1 MTQWYVK
8 DLSKLTHVSVQTLHH
23 YDRIGLLKPSLRLAN
38 GYRLYSEKDL
48 LKLQQIIALKFFGFQ
63 LKEIKSLLRGE
74 AKMLSHFAK
83 QAQFLEQR
91 AYLLMEANQTLKRII
106 SDVNDDQSIPWKTIL
121 KGIEVYKMTEQL
133 ENTWVRTFLSPE
145 EVKQYATFE
154 AELKTNFTPA
164 QKKNFEET
172 WDHLVSQVKSNL
184 QQDPKSEA
192 GRTIA
197 KQVMDL
203 INGIYGTEHANLKKS
218 IWEKGFKQGKMEDD
232 QYIEPEVVEWL
243 DKAMDAYY
251 RARIYQILDQVTE
264 NSPPH
269 LEQKW
274 QELMTEMYGH
284 FESPK
289 QELIAVAQ
297 KEDRVSQ
304 IAKQWL
310 QQFIKA

>member
-8 DLSKLTHVSVQTLHH
+8 DLSKLTRVSVQTLHH

-63 LKEIKSLLRGE
+63 LSEIKSLLRGE
-74 AKMLSHFAK
+74 AKMLDHFAK
-83 QAQFLEQR
+83 QTQFLEQK
-91 AYLLMEANQTLKRII
+91 ANLLRQASQTLKHII
-106 SDVNDDQSIPWKTIL
+106 SDVNDDRSIPWKTIL
-121 KGIEVYKMTEQL
+121 KGIEVYKMTENL

-145 EVKQYATFE
+145 EIKQYAAFE
-154 AELKTNFTPA
+154 TKLKTNFTTT
-164 QKKNFEET
+164 QKKTFEET
-172 WDHLVSQVKSNL
+172 WAHLVSQVTSNL
-184 QQDPKSEA
+184 DQDPKSEA

-203 INGIYGTEHANLKKS
+203 INGVYGTEHANLKKS
-218 IWEKGFKQGKMEDD
+218 IWERGFKQGKMEGDHH
-232 QYIEPEVVEWL
+232 IAPEVVDWL
-243 DKAMDAYY
+243 DKAIDAYY
-251 RARIYQILDQVTE
+251 RGRIYQILDQVTE

-269 LEQKW
+269 LHQKW

-284 FESPK
+284 FEAPK
-289 QELIAVAQ
+289 QELIAVAL

-304 IAKQWL
+304 IAKLWL
-310 QQFIKA
+310 QQFVKA